1 MGELAVSYQNIIIG
15 KGYELALA
23 GMVIVFVALTVISSI
38 VALLPVVLKLL
49 AKFHPEKE
57 KAAAMQRTSDTD
69 EGLIA
74 AIAYANHS
82 HLTNSN
88 S

>member
-1 MGELAVSYQNIIIG
+1 MGELAVSYQNIITG
-15 KGYELALA
+15 KGFELALA
-23 GMVIVFVALTVISSI
+23 GMVIVIVALTLISSI
-38 VALLPVVLKLL
+38 VALLPLLLKVL

-57 KAAAMQRTSDTD
+57 KPVAKQRKSDID

-74 AIAYANHS
+74 AIAFANHS
-82 HLTNSN
+82 HLTNSD

>member
-1 MGELAVSYQNIIIG
+1 MG
-15 KGYELALA
+15 KGFELALA
-23 GMVIVFVALTVISSI
+23 GMVIVIVALTLISTI

-57 KAAAMQRTSDTD
+57 ISIKKGKKSDID

-74 AIAYANHS
+74 AIAFANHS
-82 HLTNSN
+82 HLTNSK

>member
-1 MGELAVSYQNIIIG
+1 MGELVVSYQNIITG
-15 KGYELALA
+15 KGFELALA
-23 GMVIVFVALTVISSI
+23 GMVIVIAALILISGI
-38 VALLPVVLKLL
+38 VALLPVLLKVI

-57 KAAAMQRTSDTD
+57 KLVTKQRKSDID

-74 AIAYANHS
+74 AIAFANHS